1 MRSIKFNLNKTSVSP
16 WDAAVVLLELYLSQ
30 QIKSSQVLERLPA
43 SFKGDRRAQCQAYF
57 LHALR
62 YGHKV
67 QAAIRPFCK
76 KTPRQR
82 VHAILMLA
90 GAEIERQD
98 PETHAKVVHFTVEQ
112 SKKFVSK
119 AEIGF
124 LNALLRKLPSAMAQ
138 IKQPALA
145 AHHSH
150 PDWLVEHWLKDL
162 GETKT
167 VKLLEWNQQIPVN
180 YIKLAAIPEPLPPTL
195 ASTQWPQFYRVAPK
209 TNWNDCIVPL
219 LKQGT
224 AYIKDP
230 STRLAPELLAPKAG
244 EQVLDLC
251 AAPGGK
257 AYDISQQMNGQGL
270 LVAVDLPGSRIPQ
283 LQENLAPLA
292 QTDLQTAIVERD
304 VLKLKATDF
313 SALGLPTTY
322 PAVMLDAPCS
332 NTGVIQ
338 RRIDVKW
345 RLQIQDIDNCAE
357 LQLKLLQKAAE
368 FVADAGRLVY
378 STCSIEPSENRTV
391 VDRFLQSPAGI
402 GFELIE
408 HRISLPWE
416 TGHDGAGAFLIK
428 KASNP

>member
-16 WDAAVVLLELYLSQ
+16 WDAAVVLLEYYLSQ
-30 QIKSSQVLERLPA
+30 QIKSSQVLEQLPD
-43 SFKGDRRAQCQAYF
+43 SFKGDRRAQCQSYF

-67 QAAIRPFCK
+67 QAAISPFCK
-76 KTPRQR
+76 KTPRPR
-82 VHAILMLA
+82 VQAILILA

-150 PDWLVEHWLKDL
+150 PNWIVEHWLKDL
-162 GETKT
+162 GEAKT

-180 YIKLAAIPEPLPPTL
+180 YIKLAAIPEPRPPSL
-195 ASTQWPQFYRVAPK
+195 ESTQWPQFYRVAPK

-219 LKQGT
+219 LNKGT

-230 STRLAPELLAPKAG
+230 STRLAPELLAPAAG

-257 AYDISQQMNGQGL
+257 AYDITQRMNGQGL

-283 LQENLAPLA
+283 LQDNLAPLA
-292 QTDLQTAIVERD
+292 QTDFRTAIVERD
-304 VLKLKATDF
+304 ILKLKATDF

-345 RLQIQDIDNCAE
+345 RLQARDIENCAE

-368 FVADAGRLVY
+368 FVAEAGRLVY
-378 STCSIEPSENRTV
+378 STCSIEATENGAV
-391 VDRFLQSPAGI
+391 VQKFLDSPAGAE
-402 GFELIE
+402 FELSDE
-408 HRISLPWE
+408 RISLPWE
-416 TGHDGAGAFLIK
+416 TGHDGAGAFLLK
-428 KASNP
+428 RH